1 MFRMLDNLLVLDGE
15 RLSYRALDVEQ
26 IGSVYEGIM
35 GYRVEVAQHPS
46 IAVQS
51 KPKGSKTVTAVVVDL
66 QLLQETK
73 PKDRSKQLKEW
84 ANCELSTKPAKA
96 LKEANTLDEIIAAL
110 GTKISK
116 RTPNTL
122 PAGALYFQPTEERRR
137 SGSHYTPRSLT
148 APVVNTT
155 LQPIFQQLGSQ
166 PTPEQLLNLKVCD
179 LAMGSGAFLVEACR
193 QIADSLVE
201 AWERNKAISPDTEEP
216 VVIARRMVAQQCIYG
231 VDKNPFAVNLAKLS
245 LWLFTLSRDRPFTFL
260 DHALKCGDS
269 LVGLTRREIGE
280 FAKDPT
286 ADLPLMQMLQEI
298 EDVKNYRVEI
308 QASDTR
314 TDEDDTRKRKQWERA
329 ETQLAKARFSADVAV
344 AAFFDAEKKTKT
356 AQKEKQEEYQ
366 GILRSDTS
374 KVKAIS
380 QRLREGETG
389 IKVFNWEIEF
399 PEVFDRANGGFDAI
413 LGNPPFAGKNTTIAA
428 HAEGYPDWLK
438 IVHPESHGNSDLV
451 AHFFRRGFTL
461 IREEGALGLIAT
473 NTIAQGDTRSTG
485 LRFICNHGGII
496 YNAKRRYKWPGM
508 AAVVVSLVHIFKP
521 KKGG

>member
-1 MFRMLDNLLVLDGE
+1 
-15 RLSYRALDVEQ
+15 
-26 IGSVYEGIM
+26 
-35 GYRVEVAQHPS
+35 
-46 IAVQS
+46 
-51 KPKGSKTVTAVVVDL
+51 
-66 QLLQETK
+66 
-73 PKDRSKQLKEW
+73 
-84 ANCELSTKPAKA
+84 
-96 LKEANTLDEIIAAL
+96 
-110 GTKISK
+110 
-116 RTPNTL
+116 
-122 PAGALYFQPTEERRR
+122 
-137 SGSHYTPRSLT
+137 
-148 APVVNTT
+148 
-155 LQPIFQQLGSQ
+155 
-166 PTPEQLLNLKVCD
+166 
-179 LAMGSGAFLVEACR
+179 MGSGAFLVEACR
-193 QIADSLVE
+193 QIADRLVE
-201 AWERNKAISPDTEEP
+201 AWERNDAISPDTEEP

-269 LVGLTRREIGE
+269 LVGLTRSEIGE

-314 TDEDDTRKRKQWERA
+314 TDEDDTRKRQQWEMA

-356 AQKEKQEEYQ
+356 AQQEKKDEYQ

-380 QRLREGETG
+380 QQLREGETG

-485 LRFICNHGGII
+485 LRFICNNGGII